1 MKESLILF
9 HPNFDWDLKIKNM
22 HFSFIEIVSAF
33 MVLFAV
39 IDIIGT
45 IPILVDLKK
54 KGGEIKALKASLVAL
69 TVLIGFTFLGEK
81 LLGLFGVD
89 ISSFAIAGSFILFIM
104 GVEMALGLEIIKY
117 DGPSGVSIVPI
128 AFPLVAGAGSFT
140 SVVALRAEYALE
152 NILVALVLNLF
163 IVYLVLRS
171 TSIVERFLGEGGIH
185 ILRKVFGIIL
195 LAISVKL
202 FMTNVAVSIKTL
214 IPLIQDGL

>member
-1 MKESLILF
+1 M
-9 HPNFDWDLKIKNM
+9 NFDFL
-22 HFSFIEIVSAF
+22 EIITSS

-39 IDIIGT
+39 VDIIGS
-45 IPILVDLKK
+45 IPIILDLQK
-54 KGGEIKALKASLVAL
+54 KGGEIEALKATLVAL
-69 TVLIGFTFLGEK
+69 GVLIAFTFLGEK

-104 GVEMALGLEIIKY
+104 GVEMALGIEIIKY

-140 SVVALRAEYALE
+140 TVLALRAEYAIE
-152 NILVALVLNLF
+152 NLVVAIVLNMIF
-163 IVYLVLRS
+163 VYIVLRS
-171 TSIVERFLGEGGIH
+171 TKIVERFLGEGGIH

-202 FMTNVAVSIKTL
+202 FMSNVA
-214 IPLIQDGL
+214 IQIHSLFPFIEEVI

>member
-1 MKESLILF
+1 MNLNFVEILTA
-9 HPNFDWDLKIKNM
+9 
-22 HFSFIEIVSAF
+22 S

-39 IDIIGT
+39 IDIIGS

-54 KGGEIKALKASLVAL
+54 KGGEIQALKATLVAL
-69 TVLIGFTFLGEK
+69 AVLIAFTFLGDN

-104 GVEMALGLEIIKY
+104 GAEMALGIEIIKY

-140 SVVALRAEYALE
+140 TVLALRAEYAVE
-152 NILVALVLNLF
+152 NIIAALVLNLAF
-163 IVYLVLRS
+163 VYIVLRS
-171 TSIVERFLGEGGIH
+171 TNWVERVLGEGGIH

-202 FMTNVAVSIKTL
+202 FMTNFAEQVKVL
-214 IPLIQDGL
+214 IPLIKEVL

>member
-1 MKESLILF
+1 MQ
-9 HPNFDWDLKIKNM
+9 
-22 HFSFIEIVSAF
+22 FSFIEILSAF

-54 KGGEIKALKASLVAL
+54 KGGEIKALKASIVAL
-69 TVLIGFTFLGEK
+69 VVLIGFTFLGEK

-152 NILVALVLNLF
+152 NIIVALVLNLF
-163 IVYLVLRS
+163 IVYMVLRS
-171 TSIVERFLGEGGIH
+171 TSLVERFLGEGGIH

-202 FMTNVAVSIKTL
+202 FMTNVAISIKTL
-214 IPLIQDGL
+214 IPMIKDVL

>member
-1 MKESLILF
+1 M
-9 HPNFDWDLKIKNM
+9 N
-22 HFSFIEIVSAF
+22 FSFLEIISAS

-39 IDIIGT
+39 IDIIGS
-45 IPILVDLKK
+45 IPIILDLQK
-54 KGGEIKALKASLVAL
+54 KGGRIEALKATLVAL
-69 TVLIGFTFLGEK
+69 AVLIAFTFLGEK

-104 GVEMALGLEIIKY
+104 GVEMALGIEIIKY

-140 SVVALRAEYALE
+140 TVLALRAEYAME
-152 NILVALVLNLF
+152 NIIIAIILNLAL
-163 IVYLVLRS
+163 VYLVLRS

-202 FMTNVAVSIKTL
+202 FMSNVA
-214 IPLIQDGL
+214 IQIHSLFPFLKEAL

>member
-1 MKESLILF
+1 MF

-22 HFSFIEIVSAF
+22 HFRFIEIVSAF

-69 TVLIGFTFLGEK
+69 VVLIGFTFLGEK

-214 IPLIQDGL
+214 IPLIKDAL

>member
-1 MKESLILF
+1 M
-9 HPNFDWDLKIKNM
+9 NFN
-22 HFSFIEIVSAF
+22 FIQIITSS

-39 IDIIGT
+39 IDIIGS
-45 IPILVDLKK
+45 IPIIVDLQK
-54 KGGEIKALKASLVAL
+54 KGGKIEALKATLVAL
-69 TVLIGFTFLGEK
+69 GVLIAFSFLGEK

-104 GVEMALGLEIIKY
+104 GVEMALGIEIIKY

-140 SVVALRAEYALE
+140 TVLALRAEYAME
-152 NILVALVLNLF
+152 NLIAAIVLNMIF
-163 IVYLVLRS
+163 VYIVLRS
-171 TSIVERFLGEGGIH
+171 TNLVERIIGEGGIH

-202 FMTNVAVSIKTL
+202 FMTNVA
-214 IPLIQDGL
+214 IQIHSLFPFLKEAL

>member
-1 MKESLILF
+1 M
-9 HPNFDWDLKIKNM
+9 NFNFL
-22 HFSFIEIVSAF
+22 EIITSS

-39 IDIIGT
+39 IDIIGS
-45 IPILVDLKK
+45 IPIIVDLQK
-54 KGGEIKALKASLVAL
+54 KGGKIEALKATIVAL
-69 TVLIGFTFLGEK
+69 GVLIAFTFLGQK

-104 GVEMALGLEIIKY
+104 GVEMALGIEIIKY

-140 SVVALRAEYALE
+140 TVLALRAEYAME
-152 NILVALVLNLF
+152 NLIAAIVLNMIF
-163 IVYLVLRS
+163 VYIVLRS
-171 TSIVERFLGEGGIH
+171 TDLVERIIGEGGIH

-202 FMTNVAVSIKTL
+202 FMTNVAIQIHTL
-214 IPLIQDGL
+214 FPFLKEVL